1 MIVKARCRTCG
12 MIRRVNVLYGTVLCK
27 KCTKPFIIGMFV
39 GRIIATDEIRAGE
52 KREESQ

>member
-12 MIRRVNVLYGTVLCK
+12 MIRRVNVVYGIVLCK
-27 KCTKPFIIGMFV
+27 KCTKPFIIGMFA

-52 KREESQ
+52 KRER